1 MYTYKI
7 ATHIEVFFYAENDNV
22 KITNV
27 LIYI

>member
-7 ATHIEVFFYAENDNV
+7 AIQIEVFFYAENDNV

>member
-7 ATHIEVFFYAENDNV
+7 ATHIEVFYAENDNV